1 MARNTAKRASAPDDD
16 VVTGISVDVEDVAA
30 PDEDVEQAA
39 AGAGDTVFV
48 FANLPSAQS
57 FRLPGGGHLTVAGMP
72 VSRLKGLDG
81 RNLAGGRYG
90 VTEVPAAV
98 WAEVKKTYGAMRIF
112 QSGLVFDA
120 PTLERGKAMARERG
134 GLRHGCEPVDPLSD
148 RRTKTKPKTDD

>member
-1 MARNTAKRASAPDDD
+1 MARNTAKQVSDVNDDA
-16 VVTGISVDVEDVAA
+16 VTGNSMDAENAA
-30 PDEDVEQAA
+30 PSGENVEQAA
-39 AGAGDTVFV
+39 SGAGDTVFV

-57 FRLPGGGHLTVAGMP
+57 FRLPDGEHLTVAGMP

-90 VTEVPAAV
+90 VTEVPADA

-134 GLRHGCEPVDPLSD
+134 GLRHGCEQVDPISD
-148 RRTKTKPKTDD
+148 RRTKTRPKTDD